1 MENTAMMYQPRA
13 LVLKRK
19 GNPEQLVRDWETY
32 ISGFKAFLL
41 ATKRISHSDP
51 EMAGMPCDRCRVT
64 KSLLTL
70 AGGTEVAH
78 CVTLGNVAETD
89 SWEEALEKISRG
101 IVSQTDQAK

>member
-1 MENTAMMYQPRA
+1 MENTAMMYQPHA

-19 GNPEQLVRDWETY
+19 GDPEQLARDWETY

-41 ATKRISHSDP
+41 ATKKISHSDP
-51 EMAGMPCDRCRVT
+51 KMAGTPCDGCRVA

-70 AGGTEVAH
+70 DTCDTEVAC

-89 SWEEALEKISRG
+89 SWEEVLEKISRG
-101 IVSQTDQAK
+101 IVSQTD